1 MSDLPGAAQ
10 PSYADL
16 SWRAAIARLA
26 KQVGVYGVGNALQ
39 RLGAFFLL
47 PLYLRYLSP
56 DEYGLLALVGVIQFV
71 LPAVL
76 LVGAPA
82 AITRYY
88 HEWVREQSAER
99 NLWTVWAIGTGTAL
113 ALTAGLHYF
122 GEPFFRI
129 VLKQVPF
136 EPHGRLGLW
145 WAFFSSLSLCP
156 LMLLRIREHGQ
167 TYVTVSLLSFFLAIA
182 LNSYAVMN
190 GWGVVGILRMQV
202 VATACIGLW
211 LSYWYV
217 RQVRVSWSGAGIAR
231 IFRVSLPL
239 VGAGL
244 LEAVAGRADRF
255 FLDKWVPLP
264 EIGLYSLANQL
275 GQGVKFF
282 YDSVKPA
289 WVPFYIRVAG
299 ERQDAARF
307 LGRVAGYYVAL
318 LGCMAVAVLL
328 FGPLVVAWFSAGSDY
343 QGALPLL
350 PLFVGSYLLQGLV
363 PIGIMAIMVS
373 ERTGWTTVIHLV
385 QLAVLIGAN
394 VLLTPEWGVRG
405 AAWALV
411 ASYGVQGILYLWFGQ
426 MCYPVQLVWTHLSLL
441 LGSVAL
447 VIAAMLWWPDQ
458 GIFAALIL
466 LVVYVVAALALLRP
480 AAMGTLGGLLPPR
493 NRGAA

>member
-1 MSDLPGAAQ
+1 MSDQPGTA
-10 PSYADL
+10 PSSYADL
-16 SWRAAIARLA
+16 SWRAAIVRLA
-26 KQVGVYGVGNALQ
+26 KQVGVYGFGNALQ

-47 PLYLRYLSP
+47 PLYLRFLSP

-76 LVGAPA
+76 LAGAPA

-88 HEWVREQSAER
+88 HEWVREQSADR
-99 NLWTVWAIGTGTAL
+99 NLWMVWAIGTGTAL
-113 ALTAGLHYF
+113 SLTAGLHYF
-122 GEPFFRI
+122 GETLFHI
-129 VLKQVPF
+129 ALKQVPF

-167 TYVTVSLLSFFLAIA
+167 AYVSVSLISFLLGIA

-190 GWGVVGILRMQV
+190 GWGVIGILQMQV
-202 VATACIGLW
+202 VAAACVGLW

-217 RQVRVSWSGAGIAR
+217 RQVRVSWSGAGIVR

-244 LEAVAGRADRF
+244 LEAVAGRADRLL
-255 FLDKWVPLP
+255 LDKWVPLP
-264 EIGLYSLANQL
+264 EIGLYSLANQF

-289 WVPFYIRVAG
+289 WVPFYIRVVG

-318 LGCMAVAVLL
+318 LGGVAIAVLL
-328 FGPLVVAWFSAGSDY
+328 FGPLVVAWFSPGSDY

-373 ERTGWTTVIHLV
+373 ERTVWTTVIHLV

-394 VLLTPEWGVRG
+394 LLLTPVWGVRG

-411 ASYGVQGILYLWFGQ
+411 AAYGIQGVLYLWFGQ
-426 MCYPVQLVWTHLSLL
+426 LCYPVQLAWTHFSFL

-447 VIAAMLWWPDQ
+447 VIVAMLWWPTQ
-458 GIFAALIL
+458 GIIAAFIL
-466 LVVYVVAALALLRP
+466 LLVYIAAAFVLLRP
-480 AAMGTLGGLLPPR
+480 AAMGTLGGLLSPR

>member
-1 MSDLPGAAQ
+1 MSDQPDAAQ
-10 PSYADL
+10 QSYAAL

-26 KQVGVYGVGNALQ
+26 KQVGVYGAGNALQ

-88 HEWVREQSAER
+88 HEWVRERSADR

-113 ALTAGLHYF
+113 LMTAALHFF
-122 GEPFFRI
+122 GEAFFRI
-129 VLKQVPF
+129 ALKQVPF
-136 EPHGRLGLW
+136 EPHGKLGLW

-167 TYVTVSLLSFFLAIA
+167 AYVIVSLLSFFLAIA
-182 LNSYAVMN
+182 LNTYAVMN
-190 GWGVVGILRMQV
+190 GWGVVGVLRMQV
-202 VATACIGLW
+202 LAAACVGLW
-211 LSYWYV
+211 LSYWFIG
-217 RQVRVSWSGAGIAR
+217 QVRVNWSGAGIVR

-255 FLDKWVPLP
+255 LLDKWVPLP

-318 LGCMAVAVLL
+318 LGGAAVVVLL

-343 QGALPLL
+343 EGAMLLL

-373 ERTGWTTVIHLV
+373 ERTGWTTLIHLV
-385 QLAVLIGAN
+385 QLAALIGAN
-394 VLLTPEWGVRG
+394 MLLTPAWGVQG

-411 ASYGVQGILYLWFGQ
+411 VAYGVQGALYLWFGQ
-426 MCYPVQLVWTHLSLL
+426 MCYPVQLVWSHLSLL
-441 LGSVAL
+441 LGSVAAVITAML
-447 VIAAMLWWPDQ
+447 LWPAQGTIAALVLLFMYAV
-458 GIFAALIL
+458 GALI
-466 LVVYVVAALALLRP
+466 LLRP
-480 AAMGTLGGLLPPR
+480 AALGTLGGLLPPR